1 MNKLIL
7 LCLLSLNISA
17 SAKELK
23 AYSIFTSNGKSS
35 DITKIM
41 KAMDGKSHLFF
52 GELHNSAIA
61 HWLQF
66 EITKRLYAVNKRRLV
81 LGGEMFEADNQY
93 IIDEYLKGQ
102 ISAKSFQDEV
112 RLWPNYNTDYK
123 PLMEFAKEKGIPFI
137 ATNIPRRYASMVY
150 KQHIDSLKGLSDL
163 AKSFIAPLESF
174 RFDTS
179 VACYGKMVTDFG
191 EHGGMQIAQ
200 AQAMKDAT
208 MAHFIQKNS
217 SKRTVFIH
225 YNGAYHSDRKEGII
239 HYLKEFIDLDK
250 IMTISTVTQE
260 KVDKLDESNYGL
272 ADFIICVPETLTTTH

>member
-1 MNKLIL
+1 MKRIL
-7 LCLLSLNISA
+7 VTLLLMLA
-17 SAKELK
+17 FQPFAKDLE
-23 AYSIFTSNGKSS
+23 AYAIFTAEGKKA

-41 KAMDGKSHLFF
+41 KAADDKSHIFF

-66 EITKRLYAVNKRRLV
+66 ELTKRLYAVNKRRLV
-81 LGGEMFEADNQY
+81 LGAEMFEADNQY

-150 KQHIDSLKGLSDL
+150 KQNIDSLKGLSDM
-163 AKSFIAPLESF
+163 AKSFIAPLSTF

-191 EHGGMQIAQ
+191 DHGGMQIAQ

-217 SKRTVFIH
+217 TKRTVFLH
-225 YNGAYHSDRKEGII
+225 YNGAYHSDNKQGII

-250 IMTISTVTQE
+250 ILTLSTVTQE
-260 KVDKLDESNYGL
+260 KVDKLDDANKGL
-272 ADFIICVPETLTTTH
+272 ADFIICVPETLTNTH